1 MEPGTWDEGRQAL
14 QEFQRGHHQ
23 MGGAIPVRGFELQ
36 DDLTSPGVAEPF
48 VAEGRTRDVATE
60 AFKFLSLLGTT
71 PGISMQAKPLGTDT
85 ALWVQRLLTG
95 QAAGGCGPCTR
106 NDCPV

>member
-1 MEPGTWDEGRQAL
+1 
-14 QEFQRGHHQ
+14 
-23 MGGAIPVRGFELQ
+23 MGGAIAIRGFELQ

-85 ALWVQRLLTG
+85 ALGLGGFLTG
-95 QAAGGCGPCTR
+95 EAQRGVFPRQHFLACSGAKRHAGGAGRC
-106 NDCPV
+106 V